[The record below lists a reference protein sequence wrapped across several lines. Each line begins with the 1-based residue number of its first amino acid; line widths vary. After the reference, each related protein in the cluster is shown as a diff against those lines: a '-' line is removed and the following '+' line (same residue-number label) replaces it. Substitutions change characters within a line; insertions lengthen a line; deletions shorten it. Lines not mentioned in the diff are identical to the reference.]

1 MKGRLIILIVL
12 ALVMAGGTVVF
23 VQKFLSQQKPTGQ
36 VATRTQAVATRV
48 LVAKKGLPPGTIL
61 KAADLRWQSW
71 PDKALPREYL
81 VQGRATPA
89 MVAGWVVRHG
99 VVAGQPITRASV
111 VKPGERGFLAAV
123 LRPGMRAVTIPITVT
138 SGVAGMIFPGDRV
151 DLILLHRVTVGGAGG
166 TTRNQQ
172 IGETV
177 MTNLRILAIDQR
189 TDDQTKKPAIGRT
202 ATFELTPKQAE
213 AIVVAQQ
220 IGRLSLSLRSLAK
233 DDADRDGAV
242 LAAKTADPKTV
253 GSKTKTGVTAGKVI
267 LKPKNDVLSVYNRPI
282 AQRGRTFTRDTSV
295 SRVLQ
300 GSTIGTSVQIVRG
313 AAATHVSVSPG
324 GSGVKMSRG
333 ASTTTVTP
341 GQAAKVIPGVFRG
354 KK

>member
-1 MKGRLIILIVL
+1 MKGRLVILIVL

-36 VATRTQAVATRV
+36 VAKRPKAAVTRV
-48 LVAKKGLPPGTIL
+48 LVAKKGLPSGTIL
-61 KAADLRWQSW
+61 KAVDLRWQSW
-71 PDKALPREYL
+71 PDKALPREYF
-81 VQGRATPA
+81 VQGRIKPA
-89 MVAGWVVRHG
+89 MLAGAVVRHG

-151 DLILLHRVTVGGAGG
+151 DVILLHRVTVAGAGG
-166 TTRNQQ
+166 KTRNQQ

-202 ATFELTPKQAE
+202 ATFEVTPKQAE

-233 DDADRDGAV
+233 DDTRPI
-242 LAAKTADPKTV
+242 LASKTVKPKTV
-253 GSKTKTGVTAGKVI
+253 GSKTKTGVTAVKVT
-267 LKPKNDVLSVYNRPI
+267 LKPKDGLLSIYNRPI
-282 AQRGRTFTRDTSV
+282 AQRGRTFTRDTGV
-295 SRVLQ
+295 SRVLR
-300 GSTIGTSVQIVRG
+300 GSAVGTSVQIVRG
-313 AAATHVSVSPG
+313 AAASHVSVAG
-324 GSGVKMSRG
+324 GGIKMSRG
-333 ASTTTVTP
+333 ASTTIVTP
-341 GQAAKVIPGVFRG
+341 GQATKVIPGALTG